1 MCAYLLWRE
10 RRHQVLL
17 VGKHEQRHT
26 GQLLLGHQIREL
38 DQRLLDALAVGA
50 INHPDERVRV
60 VVIVAPVCGVAA
72 EREGA
77 RGKEQR
83 ETDTESRH

>member
-1 MCAYLLWRE
+1 MRVGRTVRVCDVFAYLLGCE
-10 RRHQVLL
+10 RRHQILL

-50 INHPDERVRV
+50 VNHPDECVRV
-60 VVIVAPVCGVAA
+60 VVVVAPVWG
-72 EREGA
+72 RGA
-77 RGKEQR
+77 RG
-83 ETDTESRH
+83 